1 MSFAV
6 TALVVSAVGA
16 AGATY
21 MGAQAAS
28 EQREGRRARSR
39 GQQFTA
45 KLERTKQVREALI
58 RKSQIEN
65 QAASQGVSG
74 ASGALSG
81 VGSIASQAASNIS
94 NIGSQEFIG
103 RTVSRR
109 LGKAQAYQARGEL
122 IQGIA
127 DTTSLGFKA
136 ANRLTDN
143 TGLTDS
149 EQRS

>member
-1 MSFAV
+1 MSFLATAAV
-6 TALVVSAVGA
+6 IAAVGTV
-16 AGATY
+16 GATY

-39 GQQFTA
+39 GQQFAA
-45 KLERTKQVREALI
+45 KQERTNQVREALI

-74 ASGALSG
+74 ASGAMSG
-81 VGSIASQAASNIS
+81 AGSVASQAASNIS

-109 LGKAQAYQARGEL
+109 LGKAQAYAARGEL
-122 IQGIA
+122 IQGISQSA
-127 DTTSLGFKA
+127 SLGFKS
-136 ANRLTDN
+136 ANLLTDN
-143 TGLTDS
+143 TGLT
-149 EQRS
+149 